1 MFTKES
7 NRGLR
12 ADAADTRVE
21 VRPDQ
26 DRGVD
31 EFFSRQTE
39 GSEILIE
46 IEQFGRHGARSAAG
60 REEFGRSDREEP
72 NKPGRAEQER
82 VVVLRA
88 GCPGLPLDQEVGSLG
103 LSFTGRLDPR
113 DSDESQ
119 ECLRLLHHRA
129 RETEVIT
136 AFDQAVA
143 VSPAATAA
151 LYSRCDFSRTSI
163 RFWISFRFR
172 SGGRPSKT
180 NTGW

>member
-39 GSEILIE
+39 DSEILIE
-46 IEQFGRHGARSAAG
+46 IEQFGRHGARSAPG

-82 VVVLRA
+82 IVILRA
-88 GCPGLPLDQEVGSLG
+88 GRPGLPLARKARGLG
-103 LSFTGRLDPR
+103 LSLTGRLDPR

-119 ECLRLLHHRA
+119 EGLRSEER
-129 RETEVIT
+129 RVGKE
-136 AFDQAVA
+136 
-143 VSPAATAA
+143 
-151 LYSRCDFSRTSI
+151 
-163 RFWISFRFR
+163 
-172 SGGRPSKT
+172 G
-180 NTGW
+180 